1 MQIDKNRNSVLR
13 QLAAL
18 QKMSREE
25 LQDKWRD
32 LYGSEPPQF
41 KKAFLEKRLAYR
53 IQELFYGGLSETA
66 ERHLAELAES
76 DPLARMCRKEQGSKR
91 YLSKGKLLPGTRLIR
106 EWNGNK
112 YEVTAKE
119 KGFVYDG
126 RDFRSLSAIATA
138 ITGTKWNGKAFFG
151 LRDKI

>member
-18 QKMSREE
+18 QKMSLEE

-53 IQELFYGGLSETA
+53 IQELFYG
-66 ERHLAELAES
+66 
-76 DPLARMCRKEQGSKR
+76 
-91 YLSKGKLLPGTRLIR
+91 
-106 EWNGNK
+106 
-112 YEVTAKE
+112 
-119 KGFVYDG
+119 
-126 RDFRSLSAIATA
+126 
-138 ITGTKWNGKAFFG
+138 
-151 LRDKI
+151 